1 MNNNPFK
8 VPENYFDSLPN
19 KIEERIKK
27 SKENTTKVYFLETA
41 KPYIAV
47 AASIAII
54 LSVWYFVSNNNSQSV
69 SGLAV
74 AQETWQNIDT
84 DSLNVRENE
93 VMDYLLAEN
102 QLNTENDEI
111 NSENITDEAII
122 EYLGESNIDI
132 SGE

>member
-8 VPENYFDSLPN
+8 VPENYFDSLAN